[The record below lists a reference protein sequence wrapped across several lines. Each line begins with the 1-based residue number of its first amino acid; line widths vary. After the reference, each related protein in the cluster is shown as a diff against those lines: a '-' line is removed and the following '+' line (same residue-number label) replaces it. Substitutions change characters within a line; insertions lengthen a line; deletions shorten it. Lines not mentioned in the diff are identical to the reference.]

1 MLSSKYN
8 IQDPEVKRAMDE
20 LERMIMDATA
30 GRDKG
35 QVTQSKVRDVSEK
48 SVTVDEQNKRL
59 VAKIGNELYGT
70 TLTKI

>member
-1 MLSSKYN
+1 MISSKYN
-8 IQDPEVKRAMDE
+8 IKDPEVKRAIDE
-20 LERMIMDATA
+20 LERMITAAQA

-35 QVTQSKVRDVSEK
+35 QVTQSDVKNVSEK